1 VQPSQDRFD
10 FLLNFTG
17 ASGLNEAYNYKS
29 ALGESISVGAPFE
42 DVPCE
47 AFPFNEF
54 LVSNPFDCYLGDIEA
69 SLWEDFE
76 DVKQV
81 SGKPTG
87 YTLLSEKANQ
97 ISQTLHPISDKASQ
111 CFETPVDLLEFFS
124 PENIERFLDLFW
136 SRWYRHCPIIHKASF
151 DLEDC
156 SIILLAIMSLVG
168 ACMSARKSDHLEAKR
183 ILNSAEEILFA
194 NPLFSETVISVPERS
209 TYLDTTQNVQI
220 LQAACFMC
228 LLQKWEG
235 DKAAK
240 LRMQRHRFT
249 AIVAV
254 RCPYLKFEVKEDL
267 TRIQA
272 TRAMGLSHSIHH
284 RPSFSL
290 QPTLEE
296 WREYMVKEQLIR

>member
-1 VQPSQDRFD
+1 MNSGSRDRLQYRPLDMSQNTTTLPRNVQPSQDRFD

-17 ASGLNEAYNYKS
+17 ANGLNEAYNYNS
-29 ALGESISVGAPFE
+29 ALGESISGGVSFE
-42 DVPCE
+42 DALCE
-47 AFPFNEF
+47 AFPFNKT

-69 SLWEDFE
+69 SLWGDFE
-76 DVKQV
+76 DVQQV

-97 ISQTLHPISDKASQ
+97 ISQTLRPISDKVSQ

-183 ILNSAEEILFA
+183 ILNSTEELLFA
-194 NPLFSETVISVPERS
+194 NPLFSETVVSVQKRS

-240 LRMQRHRFT
+240 LRM
-249 AIVAV
+249 
-254 RCPYLKFEVKEDL
+254 
-267 TRIQA
+267 
-272 TRAMGLSHSIHH
+272 
-284 RPSFSL
+284 
-290 QPTLEE
+290 
-296 WREYMVKEQLIR
+296 